1 MRTPTHRLVVRA
13 LAAGTGQAGEHAAE
27 VDRFTDTLQDDEL
40 TGSDACTLFGYL
52 AEPEHDGPAD
62 ANLAVDELNPDAALS
77 G

>member
-13 LAAGTGQAGEHAAE
+13 LAAGTGQAREHAAE
-27 VDRFTDTLQDDEL
+27 IDRFTDTLQDDEF

-52 AEPEHDGPAD
+52 AEHDGPAD